1 MEMTTDMQ
9 VAATSSCDQT
19 VLSQQDPS
27 QSQKD
32 PRNRSIQSQG
42 KKLTELKMFPLIL
55 LTGLGLKSEPQTELE
70 ASMSSEL
77 HLSMDGVREAIHT

>member
-19 VLSQQDPS
+19 VLSQQDAS

-32 PRNRSIQSQG
+32 PRNRSIQSPG
-42 KKLTELKMFPLIL
+42 EETDRTEDVSINFADW
-55 LTGLGLKSEPQTELE
+55 TGAQIRPS
-70 ASMSSEL
+70 
-77 HLSMDGVREAIHT
+77 D